1 MTSDQRAHS
10 AHHVANEANNKANK
24 AQTATKKTVANPA
37 LELLERAGYVAR
49 GVLYAAMGTFAL
61 GLALGVGGAATD
73 QSGSLVILT
82 GGPAGKL
89 LLFAVVIG
97 LTAYSI
103 WGLVRAIFD
112 PLHRGKDPTGIAERL
127 GFAWS
132 GIAYFSIVIFALHLI
147 AGTATK
153 HQDST
158 QMAIAHI
165 LGYPAGQL
173 AAILIGIVAIGVGLG
188 QFVEATKGVFKKDLK
203 RGEMNDAEKKIVDTL
218 GRIGYVA
225 RGVTFTIVG
234 WFVLQGGVTRDPSRV
249 HGFGGAFIFLLE
261 QPFGRLLLA
270 AVAAGFIALGLHSFA
285 CARWIRLLSS
295 RPL

>member
-1 MTSDQRAHS
+1 MVS
-10 AHHVANEANNKANK
+10 AEHVANK
-24 AQTATKKTVANPA
+24 AQSATKKTVANPA
-37 LELLERAGYVAR
+37 LEFLERAGYVAR

-61 GLALGVGGAATD
+61 GLALGLGGTATD

-103 WGLVRAIFD
+103 WGFVRAIFD
-112 PLHRGKDPTGIAERL
+112 PLRRGKDPTGIAERL
-127 GFAWS
+127 GFLWS

-147 AGTATK
+147 AGSAS

-158 QMAIAHI
+158 QMAIARI

-173 AAILIGIVAIGVGLG
+173 AAILIGIVAIAVGLG
-188 QFVEATKGVFKKDLK
+188 QFVEATRAVFKKDMK
-203 RGEMNDAEKKIVDTL
+203 RGEMSETEKGIVDGL
-218 GRIGYVA
+218 GRIGFVA

-234 WFVLQGGVTRDPSRV
+234 WFVLQGGLTRDPSRV
-249 HGFGGAFIFLLE
+249 HGYGGAFVFLLE
-261 QPFGRLLLA
+261 QPFGRVLLG
-270 AVAAGFIALGLHSFA
+270 AVALGFIALGLHSFA

>member
-1 MTSDQRAHS
+1 MES
-10 AHHVANEANNKANK
+10 AHNTQHVANEVQK
-24 AQTATKKTVANPA
+24 AQSATKKTVANPA

-61 GLALGVGGAATD
+61 GLALGLGGAATD

-82 GGPAGKL
+82 GGPAGKVF
-89 LLFAVVIG
+89 LFAVVIG
-97 LTAYSI
+97 LGAYSI
-103 WGLVRAIFD
+103 WGFVRAIFD

-147 AGTATK
+147 AGTAAQ
-153 HQDST
+153 HQDGT
-158 QMAIAHI
+158 QMAIAKI
-165 LGYPAGQL
+165 LAYPAGQL
-173 AAILIGIVAIGVGLG
+173 AAIAIGIVAIGVGLG
-188 QFVEATKGVFKKDLK
+188 QFVEAGKAVFKKDLK
-203 RGEMNDAEKKIVDTL
+203 RGEMSEAEKKIVDTL

-234 WFVLQGGVTRDPSRV
+234 WFVVQGGVTKDPSRV

-261 QPFGRLLLA
+261 QPFGRVLLG
-270 AVAAGFIALGLHSFA
+270 AVAIGFIALGIHSFA